1 MVYTEIK
8 ELNGKKYYYRV
19 ISIRKGNKV
28 SKKRKYLGHGL
39 SKEELMKKEVL
50 ADSQLNTQKKSS
62 ELNKLIPKIV
72 SILKKNNIK
81 KAGIFGSYARG
92 DFKKNSDIDL
102 VVQPTKGMGLEF
114 VGLALELED
123 KLDKKIDLLTYKS
136 IHPLIRKRILNEE
149 IKIIWLMML
158 VPTLNIS

>member
-149 IKIIWLMML
+149 IKII
-158 VPTLNIS
+158 